1 MAVRRRSTPA
11 STRALCRELRRQGR
25 SVRQIVAAAA
35 ALGHA
40 VTRSA
45 VGRLVGP
52 PAKPRPSRAAPAPA
66 ARLARTARRLAGPGG
81 DAVALLEAAVLELRQ
96 VAAVE

>member
-25 SVRQIVAAAA
+25 SVREIVAAAA
-35 ALGHA
+35 ALGHV

-45 VGRLVGP
+45 VGRMVGP
-52 PAKPRPSRAAPAPA
+52 PAKPRSSRAAPAP